1 LQNVHS
7 WLNGKNYLKWYQL
20 SRTILKVK
28 GKVKGKV
35 NHLIDNAPDEN
46 DAKFKAW
53 DEENSMIMA

>member
-1 LQNVHS
+1 
-7 WLNGKNYLKWYQL
+7 
-20 SRTILKVK
+20 LKVK